1 MAEFKSYSVTVV
13 IQEGCELD
21 RRLMAVARAEGIST
35 KEAVERAA
43 ERAAGNGIYHHIRSN
58 LEIME
63 RGIRKREKEI
73 TNDPT

>member
-21 RRLMAVARAEGIST
+21 RRLMAIARAEGIST
-35 KEAVERAA
+35 KEAV